1 MSRSLFRNEFGWVW
15 IASRDKSSAL
25 SCRPRVSSWHLIEM
39 IVQRI
44 VREANRVLGK
54 KVHHRLRP
62 CSQDLACRRDGNCES
77 PSTWKREE
85 RLSRSSVEYFHDR
98 PKFQEFETKGQPNCV
113 GARRD
118 WSRRAE
124 PGDGVGER
132 FVWERPKPVVLSEP
146 CLRRNCRSEP
156 GPIGPFGAWKH
167 TKGLGR
173 IRVVGSDSLFLANR
187 SQFPPFHLSAKSAF
201 SLLRTEQYN
210 MDWESNAPATIRVQA
225 IYCGD

>member
-1 MSRSLFRNEFGWVW
+1 MSRSLSRSEFGWVW
-15 IASRDKSSAL
+15 IECRDKWSAL

-39 IVQRI
+39 IVHRI

-54 KVHHRLRP
+54 KVHHRPRP
-62 CSQDLACRRDGNCES
+62 CSQDLACRLDGNCES

-85 RLSRSSVEYFHDR
+85 RLSRSAVEYFHDR
-98 PKFQEFETKGQPNCV
+98 PKCQEFETKVPPSCV
-113 GARRD
+113 GAQRD

-124 PGDGVGER
+124 PRDGVGER
-132 FVWERPKPVVLSEP
+132 FVWKRPKPVVLSEP
-146 CLRRNCRSEP
+146 CLRRNCRSGP
-156 GPIGPFGAWKH
+156 GPMCPFGAWKH
-167 TKGLGR
+167 TKVRGR
-173 IRVVGSDSLFLANR
+173 TRVVGSDSLFLANR
-187 SQFPPFHLSAKSAF
+187 SQLPPFHLSAKSAF